1 MRKRHYE
8 YQDDGDVSEV
18 PMKMRKRGRKSAV
31 PGWWGCELGSH
42 ENEEKALW
50 VPGWWGCERGSQEE
64 SGLPANEEP
73 HLRPGLKPAFSL
85 HCNIIRTLVQHL
97 KWKSTQLIQW
107 ATPREAHSL
116 GKHLRDRKCGI
127 TSFTTQMNLN
137 LSLNAAGQPPWKQGV
152 FQ

>member
-1 MRKRHYE
+1 MGMWARFPWEWGKGIMSTRMMGMWAWMFPGRVRKRA
-8 YQDDGDVSEV
+8 
-18 PMKMRKRGRKSAV
+18 RKSAV
-31 PGWWGCELGSH
+31 TF
-42 ENEEKALW
+42 W

-73 HLRPGLKPAFSL
+73 HLRPGPKPAFSL
-85 HCNIIRTLVQHL
+85 QCNIIRTLVQHL

-127 TSFTTQMNLN
+127 TSFTTQMNLK